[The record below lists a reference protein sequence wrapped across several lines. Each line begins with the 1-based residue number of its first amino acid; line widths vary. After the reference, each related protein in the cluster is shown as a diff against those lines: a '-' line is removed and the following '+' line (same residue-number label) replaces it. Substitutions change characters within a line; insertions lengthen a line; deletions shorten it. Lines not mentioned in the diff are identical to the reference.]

1 MRSKVVRM
9 LALALLLGAAAVV
22 PAQQATKK
30 IHVDEEEQTTRP
42 AKQSEKKKRVEEEEE
57 ASGAKQKAPAA
68 KSKLEEML
76 AEALKNNP
84 DIRVAA
90 AKVAEAEAELNRTRL
105 QVTQK
110 VVTLYYAI
118 EAQKKIVE
126 HAEKRDNRRRGVG
139 TALSPNELDE
149 LRQTLALAKGKLAEL
164 EAQLPALLG
173 TLPQAEDSYYRAIQE
188 ARLWRRESIAS
199 SLQTRRAMIEEAE
212 GERSHSVAGPMAEKI
227 RKALRQ
233 PITVEFSDISGTVV
247 ANTLSNLSGLV
258 VKYVADRK
266 APIEETVTLGCKDLP
281 FSSVL
286 QLLEDS
292 LPNYTIVVR
301 DYGLLIT
308 ASHSVPPGAVSV
320 QEFLRRNQTEESR
333 RQSSGPKNPPAE
345 NVEGLVKNTDAS
357 GLMTLT
363 IGSDAGL
370 TKGHTL
376 ELFRLNPAAPSQS
389 KYLGTIRLLEV
400 EAHQSVAQ
408 PVGRLS
414 SPPQRGDRVASRL
427 LGK

>member
-1 MRSKVVRM
+1 MQSKVVRT

-30 IHVDEEEQTTRP
+30 IHVDDEEQAAPRAKQP
-42 AKQSEKKKRVEEEEE
+42 AKKTRVEEEEE
-57 ASGAKQKAPAA
+57 TSRPKQKAPAA
-68 KSKLEEML
+68 KSRLEEML
-76 AEALKNNP
+76 SEALKNNP

-90 AKVAEAEAELNRTRL
+90 AKVSEAEAELNRTRL

-126 HAEKRDNRRRGVG
+126 HAEKRDNTGQRLG
-139 TALSPNELDE
+139 TALSPNEIDE
-149 LRQTLALAKGKLAEL
+149 LKQTLALAKGKLAEL

-173 TLPQAEDSYYRAIQE
+173 TLPQAEANYYRAIQE
-188 ARLWRRESIAS
+188 ARLWRRNSIAS

-212 GERSHSVAGPMAEKI
+212 GERSHSAAGPMAEKI
-227 RKALRQ
+227 RKALSR
-233 PITVEFSDISGTVV
+233 PITVQITDRPVTEV
-247 ANTLSNLSGLV
+247 ANTLSNFSGLV

-266 APIEETVTLGCKDLP
+266 APIEETVTLSCKDMP

-320 QEFLRRNQTEESR
+320 QEFLRRNQAEESR

-357 GLMTLT
+357 GLLTIT

-376 ELFRLNPAAPSQS
+376 ELFRLNPEAPSQS
-389 KYLGTIRLLEV
+389 KYLGTIRILEV

-414 SPPQRGDRVASRL
+414 TPPHRGDRVASRL